1 MCSEDL
7 GIGEGAPTGDSRDDL
22 AGQVSGGVGV
32 RGARDVALEVGAL
45 PPLLVVEGEACVQEH
60 EARVS
65 RVLAKPFDA
74 DDGALVHAVIL
85 PVRFIPILMG

>member
-7 GIGEGAPTGDSRDDL
+7 GVGEGTTAGDSRDDL

-32 RGARDVALEVGAL
+32 DGAGDVALEVGAL
-45 PPLLVVEGEACVQEH
+45 PPLLVVEGEACVQDH
-60 EARVS
+60 EAGVS
-65 RVLAKPFDA
+65 HMLAKPFDA

-85 PVRFIPILMG
+85 PVNFVPILKG